1 VKYFVMFRESGTER
15 RAIPRSVKMD
25 APQGRKRGRLGRKS
39 SGVKKPRVSGAEYFG
54 GT

>member
-1 VKYFVMFRESGTER
+1 VIDRESAVKR
-15 RAIPRSVKMD
+15 RAMPRCVNMD
-25 APQGRKRGRLGRKS
+25 AAQGRKRGKLGRKS